1 MAKEQRVVDNRVFLL
16 GLDELYRKAM
26 KKHEATSLLECAQ
39 ETATL
44 LSVAPVNVPIEGYY
58 SNSEELTKYFLLMRT
73 LQQISR
79 GREDEVLGSEAFL
92 RLKQVAESPLF
103 GLPYNSRYLLAA
115 GRDSLSVALEQT
127 DISDWAIATVTEAA
141 YQQALESQDISLV
154 GLASLARDSV
164 VLTALR
170 ESTVL
175 YSWAVAGSA
184 FFPPTT
190 PEYVWQVDNLLQTRA
205 KQFVDTFNTLLD
217 ESLPEP
223 HPRNAE
229 SFWKACKPG
238 GIVGRCVRIGFDDSV
253 LPNRQYHWA
262 IVRESTEIFVRDF
275 WDTEIWTNERF
286 RDEQLRH

>member
-1 MAKEQRVVDNRVFLL
+1 
-16 GLDELYRKAM
+16 
-26 KKHEATSLLECAQ
+26 
-39 ETATL
+39 
-44 LSVAPVNVPIEGYY
+44 
-58 SNSEELTKYFLLMRT
+58 
-73 LQQISR
+73 
-79 GREDEVLGSEAFL
+79 
-92 RLKQVAESPLF
+92 
-103 GLPYNSRYLLAA
+103 
-115 GRDSLSVALEQT
+115 
-127 DISDWAIATVTEAA
+127 EAA